1 MDSKLKIIGEKPE
14 ITKDVKKVINYL
26 ENIIINKD
34 TLQEINTA
42 ELVNNINILL
52 QCVEIYAEYKKPVM
66 RLIDEYN
73 KTLDMLTRE
82 KLSKTAYQNYSTRKQ
97 ILEELLINVRLEDL
111 KIKRKDYW
119 QDYE

>member
-14 ITKDVKKVINYL
+14 ITKDIKKVINYL